1 GILTPEM
8 VVTMAPDP
16 VIFALAN
23 PIPEIMPEAV
33 CAVRTDAIIG
43 TGRSDYPNQINN
55 VLCFPYLFR
64 GALDVGA
71 TTINEEMKIACVK
84 AIAALARCEASDL
97 GAAYG
102 GETPS
107 FGREYLI
114 PRPLDPRLLVE
125 LSSAVA
131 QAAMDSGV
139 ATRPITDMSAYHD
152 KLSQFVYRTSLM
164 MKPVYDRAR
173 ADKQRVVYAEGEE
186 EVILRAVQN
195 VIDEGLAF
203 PILIGRPDVIES
215 RIQRMGLRMKVGVD
229 FEVTNIHDDPRFND
243 YWQYYHGVTERRG
256 VTVSAA

>member
-1 GILTPEM
+1 MIHTGRTDLDPEKQRYARDTDKRTLAEIVEGADIFLGLSAAGILTPEM
-8 VVTMAPDP
+8 VATMAPDP

-107 FGREYLI
+107 FGRVF
-114 PRPLDPRLLVE
+114 D
-125 LSSAVA
+125 SA
-131 QAAMDSGV
+131 
-139 ATRPITDMSAYHD
+139 SA
-152 KLSQFVYRTSLM
+152 
-164 MKPVYDRAR
+164 
-173 ADKQRVVYAEGEE
+173 
-186 EVILRAVQN
+186 
-195 VIDEGLAF
+195 
-203 PILIGRPDVIES
+203 
-215 RIQRMGLRMKVGVD
+215 
-229 FEVTNIHDDPRFND
+229 
-243 YWQYYHGVTERRG
+243 
-256 VTVSAA
+256 